1 MMSTTQLYFN
11 LLPSDLCAASN
22 FRHAFIWLASI
33 EFILSSASAGLSL
46 TLSIAIYTHQKFI
59 RFHTSFHPFL
69 QASVFLTFSICL
81 IFKVISLAGL
91 TLAILLNDGEIFITC
106 AQEDIDE
113 LMKSDEYKFFNH
125 AEATVYNTEEQSAFQ
140 RGLLM
145 SDQMTLMPGPYS
157 CGTDRRCLYRAASN
171 LAIKSAETLSSR
183 PPVAIALRG
192 SPPQDMYTNP
202 TEVARRCFS
211 RRQACLHRLRHIMA
225 VYPVLQLL
233 FGVASTAFW
242 FSSDDI
248 HPDPVM
254 KAFYLSQLPSLRLFN
269 SYLALWAIGLI
280 SIMLFLLIATWHYAR
295 VDWQMQV
302 LAVHHVLNLS
312 QQNREYDDEYD
323 EDTGMCHAHRGRSKK
338 TECCPSCRK
347 RERSRKQKQKDRIR
361 DSYSLRKAVKKEEKI
376 IARQEKKL
384 ERLERLGS
392 STSLRQSSK
401 DDKNSSWDDVQQHR
415 ENALNS
421 LLRNSSNEANAQIS
435 KPSHFLAVPNGEG
448 DRNKSPCNVPVSP
461 TGLSIV
467 MSGGLA
473 VLPAK
478 NKGSCGTFGHRTSTT
493 FSSDESYFC
502 QQPEGPS
509 IIRTHTFDIDDI
521 EGTRWSEGNADSS
534 EKPSR
539 PLTVILAP
547 SSSEQVRKARPKSIL
562 QADSRPIS
570 TRKQKRVTFP
580 AKMENAEAN
589 KDDNKACNVRPP
601 PKAVLP

>member
-33 EFILSSASAGLSL
+33 ELILSSASAGLSL

-81 IFKVISLAGL
+81 FFKAISIAGL

-140 RGLLM
+140 RGLLV

-225 VYPVLQLL
+225 VYPILQLL

-312 QQNREYDDEYD
+312 QQNREYDTYD
-323 EDTGMCHAHRGRSKK
+323 EDTGMRHTHRARVTK

-376 IARQEKKL
+376 IARQERKL

-392 STSLRQSSK
+392 STSLRQVSR

-415 ENALNS
+415 EDALNS
-421 LLRNSSNEANAQIS
+421 LLRNSSNETKMQTI
-435 KPSHFLAVPNGEG
+435 KPSQLLAIPAGDG

-478 NKGSCGTFGHRTSTT
+478 SKGSYGTFGHRTSDTL
-493 FSSDESYFC
+493 SSDESYFGH
-502 QQPEGPS
+502 QPEGPP
-509 IIRTHTFDIDDI
+509 ILRTHTFDIDDI
-521 EGTRWSEGNADSS
+521 EGARWSGGNVTVG
-534 EKPSR
+534 ERPSR
-539 PLTVILAP
+539 PLTAVIAP
-547 SSSEQVRKARPKSIL
+547 SNSEQVKKPRPKSIL

-570 TRKQKRVTFP
+570 TRKQKHVTFP
-580 AKMENAEAN
+580 AKMESAEGGNTAH
-589 KDDNKACNVRPP
+589 NVRPP